1 MYVCTFIV
9 KEMPPIVGGNHKWTM
24 AIKMHDHLALTITAI
39 ICCKPHK
46 SNEAPSLKQQQK
58 KEERTP
64 HDIVKYS
71 DCRLATRNNK
81 TVRV

>member
-9 KEMPPIVGGNHKWTM
+9 KEMPPIVGDNHKWTM

-46 SNEAPSLKQQQK
+46 SNEAP
-58 KEERTP
+58 
-64 HDIVKYS
+64 
-71 DCRLATRNNK
+71 
-81 TVRV
+81 